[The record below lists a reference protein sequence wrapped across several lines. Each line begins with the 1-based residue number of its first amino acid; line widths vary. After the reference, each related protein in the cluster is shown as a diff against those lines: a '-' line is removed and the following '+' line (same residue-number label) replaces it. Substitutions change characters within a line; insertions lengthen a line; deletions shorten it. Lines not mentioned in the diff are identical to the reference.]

1 MTTKK
6 ENFKLLGATVR
17 FNDEQSVV
25 VGDYHDGR
33 FTYICLSNG
42 DKVFKE
48 ALTVIEQPSKEV
60 RELKS
65 RYNLSQNRA
74 SIFYL
79 SREIKEQIEE
89 ELK

>member
-1 MTTKK
+1 MTTK
-6 ENFKLLGATVR
+6 ENFNKLLGATVR
-17 FNDEQSVV
+17 FNDEQSMV

-60 RELKS
+60 RELKR
-65 RYNLSQNRA
+65 RYNITQNRGWRM
-74 SIFYL
+74 SL
-79 SREIKEQIEE
+79 LRQIKEQIKEE
-89 ELK
+89 TK